1 MSDNLIT
8 LEQHRWDICKV
19 YADKG
24 PLFKKVADRLTAPAA
39 MKRYQAVS
47 NKTGVPWQV
56 IAVIHEREASQKWD
70 RSLAQGDPWN
80 KKSVHVPKNRGPFN
94 SWEDAAYDALVNC
107 PPYAARNKDWTPGG
121 TLAILEKYN
130 GLGYFRKGVPSPYI
144 WAGTDQY
151 VKGKYV
157 ADGVYSATTVDTQL
171 GVAGLLKYMGMFK
184 TGVGA
189 ATVASGAVIAAGG
202 ATIANTPQNYWPW
215 IIGGIVIAAL
225 IVFLGV
231 MYNQYNK
238 LKET

>member
-94 SWEDAAYDALVNC
+94 SWEDAA
-107 PPYAARNKDWTPGG
+107 
-121 TLAILEKYN
+121 AILEKYN

>member
-1 MSDNLIT
+1 MDNLIT

-24 PLFKKVADRLTAPAA
+24 SLFKKVADRLTAPTA
-39 MKRYQAVS
+39 MRRYQAVS
-47 NKTGVPWQV
+47 TKTGVPWQV

-70 RSLAQGDPWN
+70 RSIAQGDPWD
-80 KKSVHVPKNRGPFN
+80 KKSIHVPKNRGPFN

-121 TLAILEKYN
+121 TLAILERYN

-151 VKGKYV
+151 IKGKYIS
-157 ADGVYSATTVDTQL
+157 DEIYSANTVDTQL

-184 TGVGA
+184 TGAGA
-189 ATVASGAVIAAGG
+189 ATVATGAVIAAGG
-202 ATIANTPQNYWPW
+202 TAIANAPQHYWPW
-215 IIGGIVIAAL
+215 IIGGTIAIAVVAGVSAL
-225 IVFLGV
+225 I
-231 MYNQYNK
+231 YNYNK
-238 LKET
+238 RNN